1 MKRINLISD
10 SDSDSDYE
18 SDDAFVKELVSALSN
33 NPDIKNIAVK
43 CNTKKPHSN
52 TKYFTLEEKI
62 QAITRKQNKIVSM
75 RNCYKKN
82 ILKILKILEN
92 I

>member
-18 SDDAFVKELVSALSN
+18 SDDDALVSALSN

-43 CNTKKPHSN
+43 CSTKKPHSN
-52 TKYFTLEEKI
+52 TKYFTL
-62 QAITRKQNKIVSM
+62 
-75 RNCYKKN
+75 
-82 ILKILKILEN
+82 L
-92 I
+92 